1 MKAGY
6 IFLISLVVLII
17 ILFSWG
23 VRINNN
29 MATKDEAVTSQWHQ
43 VETQYQRRM
52 DLIPNLAATVQS
64 YANFEKST
72 LTEVTSL
79 RASMGQ
85 ASTNYNAPG
94 AKIDDKVN
102 AINQMESSLGR
113 LMVVVEKYPD
123 LKAGEQYSQLMT
135 ELEGTENRVSVQ
147 RMRFNEVVQD
157 YNTYIRTFPHSMFAG
172 MFHYESRAY
181 FESDAAASKAPNV
194 KDMLK
199 Q

>member
-123 LKAGEQYSQLMT
+123 LKANEQFLNLQAQ
-135 ELEGTENRVSVQ
+135 LEGTENRIAVERQ
-147 RMRFNEVVQD
+147 KFNEVARA
-157 YNTYIRTFPHSMFAG
+157 YNTYIRQFPQTIIASMRNF
-172 MFHYESRAY
+172 EKKAY
-181 FESDAAASKAPNV
+181 FEAEKGAEKAPKV
-194 KDMLK
+194 
-199 Q
+199 QF